1 MARGAKKG
9 CKNPNAGRKK
19 GSVNNVKKKIQEL
32 AQPYGEKALE
42 VLHEIMMRGSLTYDL
57 EGNITGGAKD
67 GDRIAAAK
75 ELLDRGFGKA
85 PQAITDGDG
94 GALRVSFEVVKK

>member
-19 GSVNNVKKKIQEL
+19 GSVNMVKKKIQEL

-42 VLHEIMMRGSLTYDL
+42 VLNEIMMRGSLTYDV

-75 ELLDRGFGKA
+75 ELLDRAYGKA
-85 PQAITDGDG
+85 PQAITGEDGE
-94 GALRVSFEVVKK
+94 ALKVSFEVLKK

>member
-19 GSVNNVKKKIQEL
+19 GSVNMVKKKIQEL

-42 VLHEIMMRGSLTYDL
+42 VLNEIMMRGSLTYDI

-75 ELLDRGFGKA
+75 ELLDRAYGKA
-85 PQAITDGDG
+85 PQAITGEDGE
-94 GALRVSFEVVKK
+94 ALKVSFEVLKK

>member
-1 MARGAKKG
+1 M
-9 CKNPNAGRKK
+9 
-19 GSVNNVKKKIQEL
+19 VKKKIQEL

-42 VLHEIMMRGSLTYDL
+42 VLNEIMMRGSLTYDI

-75 ELLDRGFGKA
+75 ELLDRAYGKA
-85 PQAITDGDG
+85 PPGDYRG
-94 GALRVSFEVVKK
+94 GWGGVES